1 MAHRALPGGGPAWVI
16 IGTLLSLPRKRLVAT
31 LVVLLSWAWA
41 GLALLV
47 VQANAGDGVISR
59 TLPPSA
65 WVALPPL
72 PNQGQSAIF
81 AAAVSL
87 ANNQVLVVGT
97 SDGSLMRSSDGG
109 STWKAVHRGS
119 APILTLAFSPFKAG
133 FVLAGTRGA
142 GALTSSDGGLTWAP
156 VKGLDGRSVRVFS
169 FALALDVAGTD
180 HGVYA
185 SADGLTWR
193 PSGLSNTSIG
203 AVTVTAIHDPVRL
216 VAGSDAA
223 SKAGGLPLF
232 QSKDGGITW
241 SQLRA
246 SISGKVISSVVAGPL
261 PTGITI
267 RPLVVGTNTGLFT
280 SNDNGASFTPSS
292 GGGLLPSTDYT
303 QVAFVT
309 THFDRFYA
317 ASDGGGS
324 TSGGLWRTRDAGRH
338 FSSLA
343 PPMPSVTALAVSNDE
358 TPILYVATFRPT
370 DHVAVLWAYRD
381 TGGTPQGSPATPTPV
396 TSGSRTSPPSAA
408 GTSGLSQLLL
418 SARTP
423 YIAIGFVALIVI
435 LMAVVSHFRGR
446 RG

>member
-1 MAHRALPGGGPAWVI
+1 VI
-16 IGTLLSLPRKRLVAT
+16 IGTLVSLPRKRLVAT
-31 LVVLLSWAWA
+31 LVALLSCAWA
-41 GLALLV
+41 GLALV
-47 VQANAGDGVISR
+47 AVQANVGGGALAR
-59 TLPPSA
+59 TLPPST
-65 WVALPPL
+65 WVALPPI

-81 AAAVSL
+81 AAAVSPS
-87 ANNQVLVVGT
+87 NNQIVLVGA
-97 SDGSLMRSSDGG
+97 SDGSLSRSSDGG
-109 STWKAVHRGS
+109 STWKVVHKGS
-119 APILTLAFSPFKAG
+119 AGILTLAFSPLKTG
-133 FVLAGTRGA
+133 FVLAGTLGG
-142 GALTSSDGGLTWAP
+142 GALASADAGLTWAGA
-156 VKGLDGRSVRVFS
+156 KGLDRRSVRVFS
-169 FALALDVAGTD
+169 FALTFNVAGTD
-180 HGVYA
+180 RGVYA

-203 AVTVTAIHDPVRL
+203 ALTVAAIHDPVRL

-223 SKAGGLPLF
+223 SKIGGLPLF

-246 SISGKVISSVVAGPL
+246 SISGKVIASVAAGPL
-261 PTGITI
+261 PAGITI

-280 SNDNGASFTPSS
+280 SSDNGTSFTPSS

-303 QVAFVT
+303 QIAFVT

-358 TPILYVATFRPT
+358 TPILYVATFRPS

-381 TGGTPQGSPATPTPV
+381 TGAAPQGSLASPTPV
-396 TSGSRTSPPSAA
+396 TSGSRTNPPPA

-423 YIAIGFVALIVI
+423 YIAVGLVALVVI
-435 LMAVVSHFRGR
+435 LMAVVSHVRGR